1 MATRSTAARL
11 SSRLQQIS
19 SSIETVVALI
29 ASLSILLHLAL
40 RYLWPTPGNV
50 FPLFLTL
57 VIGGG
62 PILFELIRK
71 LLKRELGTDV
81 LAGVAIVTAVLL
93 GQYLVGAIIVLMFS
107 SGIALEQYATHR
119 ASSVL
124 EALAERMPLIAH
136 RKLAS
141 GMAEISLDQVAIGE
155 TLIVLPHEYCPVD
168 GVVTEGHGT
177 MDESYLTGEPFEMSK
192 APGSQVLSG
201 AVNGESVLTIRATKL
216 ARDSRYARIM
226 QVMRD
231 AEQRRPQMRR
241 LGDRIGAWYTP
252 AALLIALLGW
262 ALSSNPDRFLAV
274 IVIATPCPL
283 LIGIPVAIIG
293 AISLAARRAIIIKN
307 PAMLEHVD
315 KCRTLIFDKTG
326 TLTYGRPSLTE
337 VVCARGFD
345 EAEVLTLAASLEQ
358 YSKHPLATAIVKA
371 GEHRNSSLP
380 PVSEISETPGE
391 GMRGI
396 VDGRMIQITGRNALI
411 GSERDMPTG
420 RLLKRSPLPLGE
432 GQGEGLRAK
441 EPPKYLFNNAFSDPL
456 PSPLPEGEGVFQQPL
471 DLPPAASGLECLLF
485 VDREYAAA
493 LRFRD
498 EPRHDSSSFVSHL
511 FPRHGVGKVML
522 LSGDR
527 ESEVRYL
534 AGQVGITEIHAGKS
548 PEDKVQIVRQ
558 EATYG
563 PTLFVGD
570 GINDAPAMQ
579 AATVAVAFGQ
589 NSDITSEAAD
599 AVVMDASLRK
609 VDELIHIGQRMRV
622 IALQSAVGGMGL
634 SIVGMFLAAFG
645 YLPPVAGAVA
655 QEVIDVLA
663 IVNALR
669 VTLPLSELTDF

>member
-1 MATRSTAARL
+1 M
-11 SSRLQQIS
+11 
-19 SSIETVVALI
+19 
-29 ASLSILLHLAL
+29 H
-40 RYLWPTPGNV
+40 
-50 FPLFLTL
+50 
-57 VIGGG
+57 
-62 PILFELIRK
+62 
-71 LLKRELGTDV
+71 
-81 LAGVAIVTAVLL
+81 
-93 GQYLVGAIIVLMFS
+93 
-107 SGIALEQYATHR
+107 
-119 ASSVL
+119 
-124 EALAERMPLIAH
+124 
-136 RKLAS
+136 
-141 GMAEISLDQVAIGE
+141 
-155 TLIVLPHEYCPVD
+155 
-168 GVVTEGHGT
+168 
-177 MDESYLTGEPFEMSK
+177 
-192 APGSQVLSG
+192 
-201 AVNGESVLTIRATKL
+201 
-216 ARDSRYARIM
+216 
-226 QVMRD
+226 D

-252 AALLIALLGW
+252 AALLIALIGW
-262 ALSSNPDRFLAV
+262 ALSSNPGRFLAV

-315 KCRTLIFDKTG
+315 KCRTIIFDKTG
-326 TLTYGRPSLTE
+326 TLTYGRPSLTG
-337 VVCARGFD
+337 VICAPGFD
-345 EAEVLTLAASLEQ
+345 EAEALTLAASLEQ

-371 GEHRNSSLP
+371 AEHQDFSLQ

-396 VDGRMIQITGRNALI
+396 VDGRTIQITGRSALI
-411 GSERDMPTG
+411 GNKQEMPPG
-420 RLLKRSPLPLGE
+420 
-432 GQGEGLRAK
+432 
-441 EPPKYLFNNAFSDPL
+441 
-456 PSPLPEGEGVFQQPL
+456 
-471 DLPPAASGLECLLF
+471 LPPAASGLECLLF
-485 VDREYAAA
+485 VDREYAAT

-558 EATYG
+558 EATHG

-579 AATVAVAFGQ
+579 AATVGVAFGQ

-609 VDELIHIGQRMRV
+609 VDELIHIGQRMRA
-622 IALQSAVGGMGL
+622 IALQSALGGMGL

-655 QEVIDVLA
+655 QEVIDILA
-663 IVNALR
+663 IANALR